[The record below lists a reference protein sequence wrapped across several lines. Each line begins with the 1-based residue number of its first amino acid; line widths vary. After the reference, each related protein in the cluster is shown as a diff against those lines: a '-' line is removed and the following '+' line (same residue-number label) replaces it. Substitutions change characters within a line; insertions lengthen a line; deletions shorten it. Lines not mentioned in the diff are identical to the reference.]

1 MSTQRAVMLL
11 LALVGIALGL
21 VLWGGPVDED
31 ERIRRVIRDIA
42 TAAEESNNHDILARV
57 HADYSDSAGLTK
69 KSLQGLLARQFL
81 SHGPI
86 VIAVGP
92 IQVHREEEVAI
103 ASFDAVFVEGL
114 EGLGLDGDAR
124 QFTVDLVLVD
134 GDWLVI
140 ASDNGE
146 VFQ

>member
-11 LALVGIALGL
+11 LALIGLAVGL
-21 VLWGGPVDED
+21 VLWSGPVDED
-31 ERIRRVIRDIA
+31 EQVRRVIRDIA
-42 TAAEESNNHDILARV
+42 SAAEDSNNHHILAHV

-69 KSLQGLLARQFL
+69 KSLQALLARQFL

-92 IQVHREEEVAI
+92 IQVFREEEMAI

-124 QFTVDLVLVD
+124 RFTVDLVLVD
-134 GDWLVI
+134 EEWLVI